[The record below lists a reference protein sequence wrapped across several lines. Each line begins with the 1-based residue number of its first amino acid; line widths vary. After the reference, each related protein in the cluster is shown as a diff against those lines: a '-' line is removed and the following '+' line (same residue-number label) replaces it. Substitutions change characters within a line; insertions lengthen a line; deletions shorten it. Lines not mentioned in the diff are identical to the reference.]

1 MEEAATPER
10 ASLDARSRLMVGATL
25 FSMFFGAGNLILPP
39 LLGLQAGPSTPEAM
53 AGFLVSAIGLPVL
66 GIVAVALSGNLR
78 TLASHVHPLFAS
90 AFVALVY
97 LSIGPFLA
105 IPRTASTS
113 FEMLAPLLPAGVPVA
128 LAQLVF
134 SVAFFAAAFALAL
147 RPGRLSRI
155 LGKVSAPALIAL
167 IVLVVGAALA
177 MPGESQ
183 PEAVVP
189 YDANAGMQGFI
200 VGYQTMDLLAAL
212 NFGIVIAMNVR
223 SLGVREPARVAREI
237 SVSGLMAGALMLVIY
252 CGLAFVGFSAGGV
265 AAGASNGAVVLAASA
280 TEHFGVAGNVLVAAI
295 FLIACLNVCTGLV
308 SCCSEYFSET
318 VPRVGYRVWA
328 AGFAAFSCVVSNF
341 GLDAILAFSVPL
353 LNALYP
359 VAIVLVAFGM
369 LRGFCDRF
377 PRVWPWTVGVVAA
390 LSVVTS
396 LRDVLAPEALTV
408 LIRLPLAPLGL
419 GWVVPALA
427 GVALGVAHSALEAPR
442 RRRDG

>member
-1 MEEAATPER
+1 MEEATAPER
-10 ASLDARSRLMVGATL
+10 ATLDVRSRLMVGATL

-39 LLGLQAGPSTPEAM
+39 LLGLQAGPSAPVAM
-53 AGFLVSAIGLPVL
+53 VGFLVSAIGLPVL

-78 TLASHVHPLFAS
+78 TLASKVHPRFAA

-113 FEMLAPLLPAGVPVA
+113 FEMLAPLLPAGVPTSV
-128 LAQLVF
+128 AQLAF
-134 SVAFFAAAFALAL
+134 SVTFFAAAFALAL
-147 RPGRLSRI
+147 HPGRLTRV

-167 IVLVVGAALA
+167 IVLVVGAAVA
-177 MPGESQ
+177 MPGEALPQ
-183 PEAVVP
+183 AVAP
-189 YDANAGMQGFI
+189 YDEGPGMQGFL

-223 SLGVREPARVAREI
+223 SLGVREPTRVAREI

-265 AAGASNGAVVLAASA
+265 ASGASNGAVVLAASA
-280 TEHFGVAGNVLVAAI
+280 TAHFGVAGNVLVAAI

-328 AGFAAFSCVVSNF
+328 AAFAMFSCVVSNF

-359 VAIVLVAFGM
+359 VSIVLVAFGM
-369 LRGFCDRF
+369 LRAFCGRF

-396 LRDVLAPEALTV
+396 LRDVLAPDALPV
-408 LIRLPLAPLGL
+408 LNRLPLYSYGM
-419 GWVVPALA
+419 GWIAPALV
-427 GVALGVAHSALEAPR
+427 GVAIGVAHSALEARR
-442 RRRDG
+442 RRRDA